1 MQVTK
6 QGGYEAYE
14 SPDGQFL
21 YYTTSSYGL
30 GIWRMPVAGGQE
42 TKVLEQGRS
51 GAWDVLNQ
59 GIYFVNLQ
67 ASPHPTIE
75 FFNFTTSRTTQ
86 IATLEKTFTNGFCVS
101 PDGRWILWSQADRS
115 ESDIMLME
123 NFR

>member
-21 YYTTSSYGL
+21 YYTKSSNEF
-30 GIWRMPVAGGQE
+30 GIWRMPVAGGEE
-42 TKVLEQGRS
+42 TKVLEQGRQ
-51 GAWDVLNQ
+51 GAWNVLDQ

-67 ASPHPTIE
+67 ASPYPTIE
-75 FFNFTTSRTTQ
+75 FFNFATSRTTQ
-86 IATLEKTFTNGFCVS
+86 IGIIEKAFYNAFCVS
-101 PDGRWILWSQADRS
+101 PDGRWILWSQIDRS